1 LQKETTEEEEENY
14 DNDFEAYGG
23 EQNPAEDEID
33 EEEMLDIAE
42 KCFAKMAQEIK
53 DRGLTVE

>member
-42 KCFAKMAQEIK
+42 KCFAKMA
-53 DRGLTVE
+53 